1 MQRGQW
7 EGEPTD
13 ARPQFKCMSR
23 VCPSLRFIT
32 MIYTRTKSDF
42 IFQLTAHLQGKT
54 RQEPGDWNWP
64 RDSGRTQLTG
74 LLSVALLSSLGP
86 PRHPPAS
93 VGCTL
98 PHQSLMRNM
107 PYSLSSRPFWQRRF
121 LGWGSLFADNP
132 GLCQASCTQS
142 VCGSYREP
150 GSQIRQLT
158 TACNY

>member
-1 MQRGQW
+1 MLVHSLNVCLGYALVCVLLPWYTQGPKVTSSSSSQPISKGKRGRNLGTGTDP
-7 EGEPTD
+7 ETLEEP
-13 ARPQFKCMSR
+13 S
-23 VCPSLRFIT
+23 SLAC
-32 MIYTRTKSDF
+32 S
-42 IFQLTAHLQGKT
+42 LWL
-54 RQEPGDWNWP
+54 
-64 RDSGRTQLTG
+64 
-74 LLSVALLSSLGP
+74 LLSSPGP

-132 GLCQASCTQS
+132 GLCQANCTQS